1 MQAVQSTCRT
11 AHYYQ
16 MDWLPANGP
25 STHWSYLYSI
35 IQNCNVILDGIDNIE
50 ILPNDEDEHIFRND
64 LEGQALAI
72 RGLAIMRQNTD
83 H

>member
-1 MQAVQSTCRT
+1 
-11 AHYYQ
+11 
-16 MDWLPANGP
+16 MDQVHTG
-25 STHWSYLYSI
+25 HIFYSI

-72 RGLAIMRQNTD
+72 RGLALF
-83 H
+83 

>member
-1 MQAVQSTCRT
+1 
-11 AHYYQ
+11 

-50 ILPNDEDEHIFRND
+50 ILPNDEDEHNLPAWSF
-64 LEGQALAI
+64 
-72 RGLAIMRQNTD
+72 
-83 H
+83 